1 MYESDIEKLAI
12 NLLLSQ
18 GYNYIYGPTIAPDGD
33 LPTRG
38 AQAGKPE
45 RSRWNDVVL
54 VDRFKHAVNT
64 LNPKIPVAAREQ
76 AMRDVLHI
84 ASPDLITNN
93 EKFHRYLTDGVD
105 VEFQVDGITRGD
117 KVWLVDFDEPENN
130 EFLVLNQFTVIE
142 NNINKRPDVVLF
154 VNGLPLVVIEL
165 KNPADELATIK
176 SAFNQLE
183 TYKEMIPSLFTYNSL
198 LIISDGLDAKAGSLS
213 AEYSRFS
220 AWKTPP
226 PLKNGRA
233 SDGKTESSPRISQLE
248 VMIAGLLN
256 KRVVLDIIR
265 HFTVFEKSKKEDSKT
280 GQTVVETVKKIAAYH
295 QYHAV
300 NKAVSSTIKAA
311 TIEGHRLSARNLTG
325 DETQAGAQ
333 AGKGGVVWHTQGSGK
348 SLSMVFYAGKIVL
361 SLDNPTIVMITDR
374 NDLDDQLFDTFANSR
389 QLLRQEPVQAENR
402 DDLRKKLK
410 VASGGIVFTTIQKF
424 SPDDGETI
432 YPLLSDRKNIVVIAD
447 EAHRSQYGFRAK
459 EIDVLDEGGNVIGKQ
474 TAYGFAKYV
483 RDALPNATFI
493 GFSGTPI
500 ELTDRSTPAVFGDY
514 IDIYDVSQAVA
525 DNATVKIYYE
535 SRLAKIEL
543 DDVGRQLIADLDEE
557 LDKEDLSLTQQ
568 AKAKWTKLESIV
580 GSEPRLKNIAKDA
593 LNHFDERLKV
603 LAGKSMFVTMS
614 RRIAVTMYNEIIK
627 LRPHWHDDD
636 LSKGV
641 IKVVITA
648 SSADGPEL
656 AKHHTSKDQR
666 RQIANRFKDP
676 QDPLQFVIVC
686 DMWLTGFDVPCLHTM
701 YFDKPMKGH
710 SLMQAIARVNRVYGE
725 KPGGL
730 IVDYIGMATDLKKAM
745 AVYAGSGGKGDPVN
759 TQEQAAELMLEKLE
773 VVDQFFKGFD
783 YHRYFEA
790 ETSEKLAIILAAEE
804 HILGLENGKSRYTNE
819 VSILSKSFALAI
831 PHEKAIQFKE
841 IVSFFQAVK
850 ARLVKF
856 EGGGNGRTSDEIDTV
871 IRHVIDKAITSDRII
886 DIFDAAGIPKP
897 DISILSEEFLAEVK
911 DMKNKNLGLELLKK
925 LLSDEIQSRI
935 RKNMVQSKKLLEMLD
950 NAIRKY
956 QNNLLTAAEVIEEL
970 IKLAN
975 EIKKADARGE
985 ETGMGDEELAFYD
998 ALAENESA
1006 REVLGDDTLKELA
1019 IVLVDRVRNN
1029 ASIDW
1034 NIKEGVRARMRVII
1048 KRVLRKYGYP
1058 PDKAAIAT
1066 ETVLQQ
1072 AELYTEEW
1080 VSAGFDK

>member
-1 MYESDIEKLAI
+1 MSSKITENDIE
-12 NLLLSQ
+12 LLCIDLLENT
-18 GYNYIYGPTIAPDGD
+18 GYEYIFGPTIAPDGE
-33 LPTRG
+33 
-38 AQAGKPE
+38 KPE
-45 RSRWNDVVL
+45 RSRWIDVVL
-54 VDRFKHAVNT
+54 IDRFKHAVHN
-64 LNPKIPVAAREQ
+64 LNPKIPITAREQ
-76 AMRDVLHI
+76 AIRDVLHI
-84 ASPDLITNN
+84 ASPDMITNN
-93 EKFHRYLTDGVD
+93 ELFHQYLTDGVEI
-105 VEFQVDGITRGD
+105 EFQVDGVTRGN
-117 KVWLVDFDEPENN
+117 KVWLVDFGEPENN
-130 EFLVLNQFTVIE
+130 EFLVLNQYTVIE
-142 NNINKRPDVVLF
+142 NNINKRPDVILF
-154 VNGLPLVVIEL
+154 VNGLPLVVVEL
-165 KNPADELATIK
+165 KNPADEHATIK

-220 AWKTPP
+220 TWKTADE
-226 PLKNGRA
+226 R
-233 SDGKTESSPRISQLE
+233 TESSLLISQLE
-248 VMIAGLLN
+248 VMIDGLLN
-256 KRVVLDIIR
+256 KRVLLDLIR
-265 HFTVFEKSKKEDSKT
+265 HFTVFEKSKNEDPKS

-300 NKAVSSTIKAA
+300 NKAVSSTMKAA
-311 TIEGHRLSARNLTG
+311 TIKGHR
-325 DETQAGAQ
+325 
-333 AGKGGVVWHTQGSGK
+333 KGGVIWHTQGSGK
-348 SLSMVFYAGKIVL
+348 SLSMVFYAGKLVL
-361 SLDNPTIVMITDR
+361 SLDNPTIVVITDR
-374 NDLDDQLFDTFANSR
+374 NDLDDQLYDTFANSR

-402 DDLRKKLK
+402 DDVREKLK

-424 SPDDGETI
+424 SPDDGESI
-432 YPLLSDRKNIVVIAD
+432 YPLLSNRENIVVIAD

-459 EIDVLDEGGNVIGKQ
+459 EIDVLDENGNVIGKQ

-514 IDIYDVSQAVA
+514 IDIYDVAQAVE
-525 DNATVKIYYE
+525 DNATVKIFYE

-543 DDVGRQLIADLDEE
+543 DEEGRQLIKDLDEE

-568 AKAKWTKLESIV
+568 ARAKWTRLESIV
-580 GSEPRLKNIAKDA
+580 GSDPRLKNVAYDA
-593 LNHFDERLKV
+593 ITHFEQRQEV
-603 LAGKSMFVTMS
+603 FFGKGMFVTMS
-614 RRIAVTMYNEIIK
+614 RRIAVAMYNEIIN
-627 LRPHWHDDD
+627 LRPEWHDDD
-636 LSKGV
+636 LKKGV
-641 IKVVITA
+641 CKVVVTA

-656 AKHHTSKDQR
+656 AKYHMSKDQR

-676 QDPLQFVIVC
+676 QDTLKFVIVC
-686 DMWLTGFDVPCLHTM
+686 DIWLTGFDVPCLHTM

-730 IVDYIGMATDLKKAM
+730 IVDYIGLATDLKKAM
-745 AVYAGSGGKGDPVN
+745 AVYASSGGKGDLVN
-759 TQEQAAELMLEKLE
+759 TQEQAVEFMLEKLE
-773 VVDQFFKGFD
+773 VVDQFFEGFD
-783 YHRYFEA
+783 YHLYFEA
-790 ETSEKLAIILAAEE
+790 DISEKLSIILAAEE
-804 HILGLENGKSRYTNE
+804 HILGLENGKSRYINE

-985 ETGMGDEELAFYD
+985 EMGMGDEELAFFD
-998 ALAENESA
+998 ALADNESA
-1006 REVLGDDTLKELA
+1006 REVLGDDKLRELA
-1019 IVLVDRVRNN
+1019 IVLVDRVRKN

-1034 NIKEGVRARMRVII
+1034 NIKESVRARI
-1048 KRVLRKYGYP
+1048 RVLVKRLLRQYGYP

-1080 VSAGFDK
+1080 VSQII